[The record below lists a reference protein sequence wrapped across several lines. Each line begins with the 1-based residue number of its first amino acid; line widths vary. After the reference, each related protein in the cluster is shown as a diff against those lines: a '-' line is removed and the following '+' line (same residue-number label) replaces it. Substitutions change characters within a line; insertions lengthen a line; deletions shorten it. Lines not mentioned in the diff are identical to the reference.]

1 MIEVSNNKNKIQF
14 INFLS
19 SSLNNNGYFVNDKL
33 ESLYSRLKFIM
44 NKNNMTLKENIDDDL
59 MYLKFCYFVYTNL
72 E

>member
-1 MIEVSNNKNKIQF
+1 MIEVSNNNKNQF

-33 ESLYSRLKFIM
+33 ESLYGKLKYIM
-44 NKNNMTLKENIDDDL
+44 NKNNMVLKENIDDDL
-59 MYLKFCYFVYTNL
+59 MYLNFCYFVYTNL